1 MSERVYLT
9 EQEKIKIIAMVYVY
23 GHQWK
28 MISETLGHPYE
39 TVRSF
44 YKSYIKHGN
53 KIMRQHTML
62 SIHAMF
68 CPESCP
74 IC

>member
-28 MISETLGHPYE
+28 MISETIENPYD
-39 TVRSF
+39 TVQTI
-44 YKSYIKHGN
+44 YKNYLKHDTILHKQGRPIKIDSNLQDHVV
-53 KIMRQHTML
+53 KK
-62 SIHAMF
+62 
-68 CPESCP
+68 
-74 IC
+74 